1 MSRLQDNAR
10 VLEIPKPPPDRGRWL
25 TVDDVRAILGNR
37 VSREW
42 VYTHV
47 PHKVKVSH
55 RVVGWWEADVRA
67 WLEELRAA
75 S

>member
-1 MSRLQDNAR
+1 MSARPAR
-10 VLEIPKPPPDRGRWL
+10 VLEIPQPPPDRGRWL
-25 TVDDVRAILGNR
+25 TVDDVCAMLGHR

-42 VYTHV
+42 VYANA

-55 RVVGWWEADVRA
+55 RVVGWWELDMRV
-67 WLEELRAA
+67 WLEGRRAA

>member
-1 MSRLQDNAR
+1 
-10 VLEIPKPPPDRGRWL
+10 L